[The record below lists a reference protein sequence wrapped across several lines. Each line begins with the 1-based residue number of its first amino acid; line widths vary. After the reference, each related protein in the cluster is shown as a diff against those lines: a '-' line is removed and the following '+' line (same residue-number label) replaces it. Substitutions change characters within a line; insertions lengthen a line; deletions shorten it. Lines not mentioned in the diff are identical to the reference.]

1 MTRQIAA
8 TLLLLS
14 ILGAGTSR
22 ADMVTLGASQDNT
35 LYIDVSGAVS
45 NGAGPTMFSG
55 KTGVFGTGAR
65 RALVQFNVAGGIP
78 AGATITAVQLRLYMS
93 QSVTGASPIALRR
106 VTNSWGEGISDGGPT
121 GGQGVPAEANDAT
134 WIHRFYSG
142 VNWANPGGDFD
153 AASSATINVGG
164 LGTYTWGSTAA
175 MVADV
180 QSWLDAPAGNNGYL
194 LLGNEVVDGSAKRFE
209 TRESTSANNRP
220 QLIVTYTPP
229 SVGVESATWSRI
241 KQLDQ

>member
-8 TLLLLS
+8 TLLVLS
-14 ILGAGTSR
+14 VFGAGTAR
-22 ADMVTLGASQDNT
+22 ADIANLNASQDNT
-35 LYIDVSGAVS
+35 LYIDVTGTTS
-45 NGAGPTMFSG
+45 NGAGPTMFCG

-65 RALVQFNVAGGIP
+65 RALVQFDVAGGIP
-78 AGATITAVQLRLYMS
+78 AGATVTAVQLRLVMT
-93 QSVTGASPIALRR
+93 QSVSGATPIALRR
-106 VTNSWGEGISDGGPT
+106 VTNSWGQGISDGGPS
-121 GGQGVPAEANDAT
+121 GGQGAFAEPNDAT

-142 VNWANPGGDFD
+142 INWATQGGDFD

-194 LLGNEVVDGSAKRFE
+194 LLGNEVVDGSAKRFD
-209 TRESTSANNRP
+209 TRESTTVVNRP
-220 QLIVTYTPP
+220 QLIVTYTPR
-229 SVGVESATWSRI
+229 SVGVESTTWSGI
-241 KQLDQ
+241 KDLDQ